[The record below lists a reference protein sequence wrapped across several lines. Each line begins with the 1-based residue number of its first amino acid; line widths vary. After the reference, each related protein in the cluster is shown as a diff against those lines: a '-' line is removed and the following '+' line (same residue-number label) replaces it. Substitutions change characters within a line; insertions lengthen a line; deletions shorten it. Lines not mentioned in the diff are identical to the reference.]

1 LRSLEAVMARPEAKG
16 TTMRPTLAPQEAA
29 AAAVVRDPIDHDGP
43 ILVPP
48 MTKPARIGRS
58 GFFDP
63 ADPERDA
70 QVLLRRIIDN
80 GREEFELVKPIGYW
94 HNDEGGIIVPANLAK
109 FRTDLTSVPSWF
121 TWLIPKSGL
130 HLPAALIHDG
140 LVLAPGET
148 KTYVADHDISRT
160 TADQIF
166 RDGMR
171 DLGTNVVRR
180 WLMWTAVTLAS
191 LWCCTHKWWFR
202 LVISLEVGLIVVLGA
217 MASVDLLSHK
227 ELLPWMGHRGFWF
240 ELGSGAVF
248 AVIVPAVLCLL
259 WGRWWRAGIITGL
272 SLAGLFHITIA
283 LAIISGLFQG
293 VERLCQAKLL
303 AALAWFGL
311 SFALLGS
318 IVALVTWATTT

>member
-1 LRSLEAVMARPEAKG
+1 MAKAEPEGTEVG
-16 TTMRPTLAPQEAA
+16 TTLPPQDAA
-29 AAAVVRDPIDHDGP
+29 ALAVVSDPIDHDGP

-63 ADPERDA
+63 ADPECDA
-70 QVLLRRIIDN
+70 QVLLRRIVDD
-80 GREEFELVKPIGYW
+80 GRELFELVRPIGYW
-94 HNDEGGIIVPANLAK
+94 HNEEGGIIVPANLAK
-109 FRTDLTSVPSWF
+109 FRTDLTSVPAWF

-140 LVLAPGET
+140 LVLAAGEP
-148 KTYVADHDISRT
+148 KTYVAGHDISRS

-202 LVISLEVGLIVVLGA
+202 VVISLEVGLIIVLGA
-217 MASVDLLSHK
+217 MATVDLLSHK
-227 ELLPWMGHRGFWF
+227 ELLPWMGHRGFWV
-240 ELGSGAVF
+240 ELVSGAVF

-293 VERLCQAKLL
+293 VERLFQGKVL

-311 SFALLGS
+311 SFGLLAS
-318 IVALVTWATTT
+318 IVALVTWAST

>member
-1 LRSLEAVMARPEAKG
+1 MARTEPESTDVR
-16 TTMRPTLAPQEAA
+16 TTVSPEDAA

-63 ADPERDA
+63 ANPEQDA
-70 QVLLRRIIDN
+70 QVLLRRIVDS
-80 GREEFELVKPIGYW
+80 GREEFELVQPIGYW

-202 LVISLEVGLIVVLGA
+202 VVISLEIGLITVLGA
-217 MASVDLLSHK
+217 MASVDLLSQK
-227 ELLPWMGHRGFWF
+227 ELLPWMGHRGFWV
-240 ELGSGAVF
+240 ELVSGAVF
-248 AVIVPAVLCLL
+248 AVIVPLVLCLL

-283 LAIISGLFQG
+283 IAIISGLFQG
-293 VERLCQAKLL
+293 VERLFQGKVL
-303 AALAWFGL
+303 AAAAWFSL
-311 SFALLGS
+311 ALVLLGS
-318 IVALVTWATTT
+318 IVGVVIWATP